1 MINKIGTLPQRAL
14 VWGALLLMGAG
25 LIAISYVA
33 PSRNETLAPMLAVE
47 ARPSATWAP
56 LPTRALDSASTL
68 TADPDL
74 SVLHRAILSGDL
86 RAAEVIYEALQDAGL
101 GQTAEI
107 QVAGARI
114 ALLQGNTVA
123 AESRIWE
130 AIGLAPTN
138 AEIWSLLGVIS
149 RTAGDTKGAGEALA
163 IAAGLEPS
171 LAGDLFA
178 DQWALA
184 AAQGATD
191 QLVALAESYAVL
203 HPDGQMGPYFR
214 SKALLA
220 IGEPLEA
227 IELLVGTLEQKPDS
241 SALIWYALGE
251 AYLQRSGYAEAAT
264 AFEVAAALLAR
275 GDTSLL
281 SVSEDPVSDLNSRLA
296 KAYVRTERCAEAE
309 DIARR
314 LVSAQP
320 ELEALVEQAVI
331 CQTPTPTLT
340 PWIPVQR
347 QP

>member
-1 MINKIGTLPQRAL
+1 MIRQIRIQPQRAL
-14 VWGALLLMGAG
+14 IWGALLLVGAG
-25 LIAISYVA
+25 LITISY
-33 PSRNETLAPMLAVE
+33 LAPDRYEAMVPTIAAE

-56 LPTRALDSASTL
+56 LPTRALNDASTL
-68 TADPDL
+68 AVDPDL
-74 SVLHRAILSGDL
+74 GVLHRAILSGDL
-86 RAAEVIYEALQDAGL
+86 RAAEVMWEALQDAGL

-114 ALLQGNTVA
+114 ALLQGDTVT
-123 AESRIWE
+123 AESRVWE
-130 AIGLAPTN
+130 AIGLEPTN

-149 RTAGDTKGAGEALA
+149 RTAGDTKGADEALS
-163 IAAGLEPS
+163 IAVGLEPS
-171 LAGDLFA
+171 LSGDLFA
-178 DQWALA
+178 DRWALA

-191 QLVALAESYAVL
+191 QLVALAETYAVL
-203 HPDGQMGPYFR
+203 HPDGQAGPYFR
-214 SKALLA
+214 STALLA

-227 IELLVGTLEQKPDS
+227 IELLVGTLEQTPDS
-241 SALIWYALGE
+241 PALIWYALGE
-251 AYLQRSGYAEAAT
+251 AYLQRKGYAEAAT

-281 SVSEDPVSDLNSRLA
+281 SVSEDPVSDLSSRLA
-296 KAYVRTERCAEAE
+296 RAYVHTERCAEAE

-314 LVSAQP
+314 LLSTQP

-340 PWIPVQR
+340 PWIPVQQ